1 MKTKNTPV
9 PNNYS
14 LFGVNYSD
22 NCRTTRQLLAFLGK
36 LLVFTFNYSFFQISQ
51 KVSDDPSTIR
61 NWTQLPDIG
70 SQLVAKT
77 AN

>member
-22 NCRTTRQLLAFLGK
+22 NCWTTRQLLAFSGK
-36 LLVFTFNYSFFQISQ
+36 LLVFTFNYSFF
-51 KVSDDPSTIR
+51 STI
-61 NWTQLPDIG
+61 PG
-70 SQLVAKT
+70 SLKLSE
-77 AN
+77 NYSKLD